1 MCSPRRIQK
10 TKQNQCSYGKKKNKP
25 PLARENLA
33 EKMGSTQGSYGVY
46 INEPRANRDG

>member
-10 TKQNQCSYGKKKNKP
+10 TKQNQCSYGKKNKP
-25 PLARENLA
+25 PLAKGNLA
-33 EKMGSTQGSYGVY
+33 EKMGSTQGSYDVY